1 MNTTVFELNDTGIYC
16 NGQQGSAL
24 ISPGYALLTNTGVAT
39 GTEAQQRF
47 WLEPQHSYNQ
57 FWRQLSLSPLPTV
70 SRYARHH
77 ADLAYAQ
84 LLQLHRDCGEPE
96 DVIFAVPG
104 SFSNEQL
111 GILLGLA
118 KASPFNVVGLVD
130 AAIADNS
137 QA

>member
-57 FWRQLSLSPLPTV
+57 FWRQLS
-70 SRYARHH
+70 
-77 ADLAYAQ
+77 
-84 LLQLHRDCGEPE
+84 
-96 DVIFAVPG
+96 I
-104 SFSNEQL
+104 
-111 GILLGLA
+111 
-118 KASPFNVVGLVD
+118 
-130 AAIADNS
+130 
-137 QA
+137 